1 MEDDTTISIR
11 LSEHEPGT
19 ATRRQARALVDLL
32 TEKLGAQGNG
42 SWAAEGIRL
51 DIRGTMATAFF
62 LDELLAGAG
71 RLACE
76 RGMTLAITGSDHHS
90 SGIVEHIIRTRGL
103 RARHDPTGGYAMTY
117 GQHRQ
122 HPHPAGVATGSGE
135 EMGEPA

>member
-19 ATRRQARALVDLL
+19 ATRRQTRALVDLL

-76 RGMTLAITGSDHHS
+76 PGIDAGHHGQRPPLVGHRSNTS
-90 SGIVEHIIRTRGL
+90 SAPVASGPGTIR
-103 RARHDPTGGYAMTY
+103 
-117 GQHRQ
+117 
-122 HPHPAGVATGSGE
+122 PAGT
-135 EMGEPA
+135 P